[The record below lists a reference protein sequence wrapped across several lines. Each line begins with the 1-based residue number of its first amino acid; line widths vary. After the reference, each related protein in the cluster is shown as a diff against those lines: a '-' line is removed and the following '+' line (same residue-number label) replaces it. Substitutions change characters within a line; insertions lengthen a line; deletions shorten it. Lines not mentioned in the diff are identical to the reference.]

1 MALELS
7 LLQKRCL
14 AGIGITPWQQRK
26 HVSILASHSNVVDE
40 QAIKEPTAN
49 YEHVIT
55 QNGVVDNKDIISEAF
70 VIEIELAI
78 NYVIEHGGI
87 KLDWKVDK
95 HASSLAI
102 IEDTLIIPD
111 ASEFLSNNDV
121 KKQAW
126 SLLLNHQC

>member
-1 MALELS
+1 MTLELS
-7 LLQKRCL
+7 PLQKHCL

-26 HVSILASHSNVVDE
+26 HVSVPASHSNVADE

-49 YEHVIT
+49 YEHIIA
-55 QNGVVDNKDIISEAF
+55 QYCVVDNKDIISDAF
-70 VIEIELAI
+70 VTEIELAI

-126 SLLLNHQC
+126 TLLLNHQC